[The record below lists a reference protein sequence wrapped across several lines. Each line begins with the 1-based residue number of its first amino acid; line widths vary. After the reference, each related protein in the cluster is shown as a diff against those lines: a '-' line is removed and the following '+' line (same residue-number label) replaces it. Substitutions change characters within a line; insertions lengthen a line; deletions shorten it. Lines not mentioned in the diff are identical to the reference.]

1 VRPRLVK
8 NTVRAADELPAPS
21 AAELARYW
29 EHCTHVL
36 ALSAIEVQSAWL
48 EVLELLEARAV
59 LVVGQVPPD
68 AIVRMDK
75 AVRALSD
82 GPVKK

>member
-1 VRPRLVK
+1 MRPRLVK
-8 NTVRAADELPAPS
+8 NAARAAGELPAPS

-29 EHCTHVL
+29 EHCTNIL
-36 ALSAIEVQSAWL
+36 ALQAIEVQSAWL
-48 EVLELLEARAV
+48 EVLELLEARGV
-59 LVVGQVPPD
+59 LVVGKVPPD
-68 AIVRMDK
+68 AIRRMDK